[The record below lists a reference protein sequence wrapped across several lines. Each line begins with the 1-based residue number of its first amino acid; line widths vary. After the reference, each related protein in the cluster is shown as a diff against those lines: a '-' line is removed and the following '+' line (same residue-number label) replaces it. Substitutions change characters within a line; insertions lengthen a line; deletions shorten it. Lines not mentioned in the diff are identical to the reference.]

1 MEEILKYV
9 KEIENEIINY
19 RRELH
24 KIPEVGLN
32 LPQTKSFILNE
43 LKKLNL
49 DIKEYKSCSG
59 LSALIGKKGEK
70 TLGIRTDMDALP
82 IVEETNLPY
91 ASNNGN
97 MHACGHDGHMA
108 IVLGVAKTLKKFEDE
123 LNGKVK
129 LIFQPGEEKEG
140 GAKLLV
146 DEGVLKNPDVDAI
159 LGIHIG
165 NFIDEIENGKI
176 GLYKG
181 PFMASIDRF
190 RIKIIGKGTH
200 GATPHKGIDSI
211 YISSLVLT
219 SIQEI
224 VSREIEV
231 FSPSVISFGKINGGS
246 QYNIIPDSVEIE
258 GTVRTLD
265 EETRK
270 YISKRMKDI
279 VSNITIG
286 FRGSFEYEY
295 LFGYPVVVNDSKLAD
310 NFYESIKKVIPEKS
324 IVFLKKPTMVGEDF
338 SYYTKNIPGLYIF
351 LSSKKEKYPP
361 PHHNSKFDIDESVL
375 YLGTLA
381 LSYFAIEF
389 LKN

>member
-43 LKKLNL
+43 LKKLNT

-108 IVLGVAKTLKKFEDE
+108 IVLGVAKTLKKFEDK

-295 LFGYPVVVNDSKLAD
+295 LFGYSVVVNDSKLAD